1 MWQLRRLSTSEP
13 LSDVGPLPNNWGPIF
28 GLHGIQERLG
38 DLSWLGPD
46 YEDLG
51 WLELTE
57 ADIRSIKE
65 SEAMSRVD
73 AEKALAVEALN
84 DPNIVVGDKIA
95 WNEYLLALDTVCLCP
110 DLDCDPKFP
119 IRPDAQVSS

>member
-1 MWQLRRLSTSEP
+1 M
-13 LSDVGPLPNNWGPIF
+13 
-28 GLHGIQERLG
+28 HGIQERLG

-51 WLELTE
+51 WVELTE

-95 WNEYLLALDTVCLCP
+95 WNEYLLALDAVCLCP